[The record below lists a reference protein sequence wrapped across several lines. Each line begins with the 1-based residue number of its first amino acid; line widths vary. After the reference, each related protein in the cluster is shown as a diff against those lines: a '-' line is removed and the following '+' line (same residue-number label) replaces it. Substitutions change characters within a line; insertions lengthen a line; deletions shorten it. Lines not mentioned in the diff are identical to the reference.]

1 MINRSTVSTLRRSW
15 PVVVLVVLGLI
26 ALIAYGSRGGGDG
39 AAEPTRT
46 YATTTDQGAQ
56 PDRGSTNATA
66 TTDRGDTRTRS
77 QSPAPR
83 SDGYATID
91 VADLPPEARAT
102 MRLIERDGP
111 FPYRQDGSV
120 FGNRERLLPIEPRGY
135 YREYTVR
142 TPGENDRGARRIVA
156 ARDGT
161 LYYTDDHYD
170 SFRRIVSE
178 DR

>member
-15 PVVVLVVLGLI
+15 PMVVLVVLGLI

-46 YATTTDQGAQ
+46 YATTTDQGAWS
-56 PDRGSTNATA
+56 PSPSGGSSTGRG
-66 TTDRGDTRTRS
+66 TDGATRS
-77 QSPAPR
+77 TEGPER
-83 SDGYATID
+83 SDGYAT
-91 VADLPPEARAT
+91 VAAADLPPEARET

-156 ARDGT
+156 ARNGT

-178 DR
+178 NR